1 MPSSTLP
8 PPLEAST
15 HGDAASGDSFRS
27 LSPASPPFSPITPVM
42 LSSLPSQGTQE
53 THQDITP
60 PVPMEVP
67 LLPVSES
74 DNPDAIAL
82 RAALSILQMQ
92 RQQTLKDLST
102 LDQQKKQAALD
113 PEGFSKAIA
122 SGEIRTRSTGVLESS
137 LEVSQPNNRNE
148 LGGSVNEAVAD
159 TKMSKFGNIPG
170 PQNIVRCPPVNWAK
184 YHVVGESL
192 DRLHEEQRRRPV
204 NYQSNTGEL
213 QVRGEEHVVAAP
225 YDPWKD
231 QLQAATR
238 GSESKQTR
246 SNDHD

>member
-1 MPSSTLP
+1 MPPSLP

-15 HGDAASGDSFRS
+15 HGDGASGDSFRS
-27 LSPASPPFSPITPVM
+27 QSPASPPFSPITPVM
-42 LSSLPSQGTQE
+42 SNSLPSQEIQE
-53 THQDITP
+53 NHPDTIP

-92 RQQTLKDLST
+92 RQQTLKDLAT
-102 LDQQKKQAALD
+102 LEQQKKQALVD

-122 SGEIRTRSTGVLESS
+122 TGEIRTRSTGVLEFSP
-137 LEVSQPNNRNE
+137 EVSQPNNSNE
-148 LGGSVNEAVAD
+148 LGGSVNEAVAH
-159 TKMSKFGNIPG
+159 TNMSNFGFIPG

-204 NYQSNTGEL
+204 NYQSNSGEP
-213 QVRGEEHVVAAP
+213 QVRGQEHVVAAP

-231 QLQAATR
+231 QLRAAPQ
-238 GSESKQTR
+238 GSESKQTG

>member
-8 PPLEAST
+8 PPLEASM
-15 HGDAASGDSFRS
+15 HGDGASGDSFRS
-27 LSPASPPFSPITPVM
+27 QSPASPPFSPITPVM
-42 LSSLPSQGTQE
+42 SNSLPSQGTQE
-53 THQDITP
+53 NHHDIIP
-60 PVPMEVP
+60 PIPMEVP

-92 RQQTLKDLST
+92 RQQTLKDLSI
-102 LDQQKKQAALD
+102 LEQQKKQAVAD

-122 SGEIRTRSTGVLESS
+122 SGKIRTRSTGVLESS
-137 LEVSQPNNRNE
+137 PEVSQPINLNG
-148 LGGSVNEAVAD
+148 LGSSVNEAVAN
-159 TKMSKFGNIPG
+159 TNLSNFGNIPG

-184 YHVVGESL
+184 YHVLGESL
-192 DRLHEEQRRRPV
+192 EKLHEEQRRRPV
-204 NYQSNTGEL
+204 NYQSNTGEP

-231 QLQAATR
+231 QLRAPPPS
-238 GSESKQTR
+238 SESKQTG
-246 SNDHD
+246 SNEHD